1 MFDIMVRPALFA
13 LVVALAAVP
22 ASASAQN
29 WRDQRTPFD
38 GREMPVDGS
47 GVQPFP
53 RLVNAARAAAG
64 GGTYIGSDFDAGSA
78 TYRFKF
84 INNGRVTWVD
94 VDGRSGQVLDVE
106 GR

>member
-1 MFDIMVRPALFA
+1 MSVTMVRPALFA
-13 LVVALAAVP
+13 LVVALAAAP
-22 ASASAQN
+22 AVSAQN
-29 WRDQRTPFD
+29 LREQGTPFN
-38 GREMPVDGS
+38 GREMPVDGG

-53 RLVNAARAAAG
+53 RLVTAARSAAG
-64 GGTYIGSDFDAGSA
+64 GGTYIGSDFEPESA

-94 VDGRSGQVLDVE
+94 VDGRSGQVLGVE

>member
-1 MFDIMVRPALFA
+1 MVRPALFA

-22 ASASAQN
+22 ASAQN

-38 GREMPVDGS
+38 GREMPVDGG

-53 RLVNAARAAAG
+53 RLVNAARTAAG
-64 GGTYIGSDFDAGSA
+64 GGTYIGSDFDPESA

-94 VDGRSGQVLDVE
+94 VDGRSGQVLGVE